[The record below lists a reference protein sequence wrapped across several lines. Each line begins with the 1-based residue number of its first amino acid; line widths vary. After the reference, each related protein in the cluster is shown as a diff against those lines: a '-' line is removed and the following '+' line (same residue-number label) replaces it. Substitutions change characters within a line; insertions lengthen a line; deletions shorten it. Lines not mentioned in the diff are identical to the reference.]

1 MDDSTRIFLNEIGR
15 RPLLTREQEMDYG
28 TQVQRLMH
36 LQKSKANLTKKLH
49 REPTAQEWATTV
61 QLSESALN
69 DAVERGQR
77 ALRQMVEAN
86 LRLVVWMAKGYTG
99 RNLELLDLIQEGAIG
114 LQRAV
119 EKFDPNKGCKFSSY
133 AKWWI
138 QLALTRAIEDKSRT
152 IRLPN
157 FIYARLN
164 QIKRAQQQLYQELGR
179 TPTTDEI
186 ATQLEITQQRVM
198 QCLEWWQATTSL
210 NRLVI
215 EDGRDELVELL
226 EDQQAMP
233 LERLI
238 QSDWSADLK
247 QMMTQLKPQQ
257 REVLSWRFGLVDGRE
272 LTFSEI
278 GSRLNVTKQRVQHVY
293 KKALVKLQQQ
303 MLTET
308 QDIESAVTAKN
319 LPELELALVKDV
331 AAPESAALGS
341 AMREN
346 ELKVA
351 PRKPTSDEGDI
362 WKDIGSIEWISDSN
376 ASSLLAQMALAT
388 TKLPTGAFKESVT
401 QLRLGIEPRNAR

>member
-1 MDDSTRIFLNEIGR
+1 MDDSTRTYLNEIGR
-15 RPLLTREQEMDYG
+15 RPLLTREQEIDYG
-28 TQVQRLMH
+28 TQVQRLMQ

-77 ALRQMVEAN
+77 AKRQMVEAN

-119 EKFDPNKGCKFSSY
+119 EKFDPTKGFKFSSY

-179 TPTTDEI
+179 TPTTNEI

-215 EDGRDELVELL
+215 EEGRDELIELL
-226 EDQQAMP
+226 EDQGATP
-233 LERLI
+233 FERLL
-238 QSDWSADLK
+238 QSEGSDELK
-247 QMMTQLKPQQ
+247 LMMTQLKPQQ
-257 REVLSWRFGLVDGRE
+257 REVLNLRFGLVDGRE

-293 KKALVKLQQQ
+293 KKALFKLQQQ

-319 LPELELALVKDV
+319 LPELERALVKDV
-331 AAPESAALGS
+331 AAPEAASTGS
-341 AMREN
+341 AMPKNQLE
-346 ELKVA
+346 VA
-351 PRKPTSDEGDI
+351 PKDPTSDEGEIGKDI
-362 WKDIGSIEWISDSN
+362 WSIECICDSN
-376 ASSLLAQMALAT
+376 ASSLLTQMALAT
-388 TKLPTGAFKESVT
+388 TKQPRRGIQEKCDLT
-401 QLRLGIEPRNAR
+401 QARN